1 MSACIISSTIFQF
14 MNKGSPYL
22 ATSIVPLICTNCRM
36 FKTLKVRNCHCFVY
50 LSPVCVLEFR
60 HNSCV
65 AAARPRW
72 EDGRSVDH
80 RTVREW
86 GHRGDTC
93 CTCTSHQPLRCDSRS
108 QNPDRKDLWLKQR
121 MPMHCTVVKCAT
133 WAKSWSEYFDRWDN
147 VNFRYSIQWCNTIY
161 RNCNTLKTSLLICQP
176 PIGEI
181 L

>member
-1 MSACIISSTIFQF
+1 MNIQSILTSNGFLDISIHIWSCGCDFWKYLLSFSHTNSPKLTGLHIFGQFAHIPRFHSTMSACIISSTIFQF

-72 EDGRSVDH
+72 EDERSVDH

-93 CTCTSHQPLRCDSRS
+93 CTCTRHQSPATALRLQIPESR
-108 QNPDRKDLWLKQR
+108 
-121 MPMHCTVVKCAT
+121 
-133 WAKSWSEYFDRWDN
+133 
-147 VNFRYSIQWCNTIY
+147 
-161 RNCNTLKTSLLICQP
+161 
-176 PIGEI
+176 
-181 L
+181 